1 MKQYKGAIF
10 DLDGTLLDSM
20 RVWDDIDV
28 TFLKKRGLEVPPDYQ
43 EAITPLGFLEA
54 ARYTIRRFG
63 FPETPEE
70 LIQEWHQMAVDA
82 YTYEVELKDG
92 AAEYLRYLKEK
103 GIRMAVATSS
113 SPELYEPALK
123 RNGIYEYFKAFV
135 TVSEV
140 KRGKGFSHKFIVFH
154 GIKKLFIGY
163 HNDFVCMCTLTGIS
177 KCNLSV
183 ISRHMDIISGTHS
196 SNIHQLMAALI
207 NKKFR
212 RHHTT
217 LIVIAFN
224 S

>member
-28 TFLKKRGLEVPPDYQ
+28 AFLKKRGLEVPPDYQ

-113 SPELYEPALK
+113 
-123 RNGIYEYFKAFV
+123 NAFV

-140 KRGKGFSHKFIVFH
+140 KRGKGFPDIYEKAAEKLSLPPETCVVYEDILA
-154 GIKKLFIGY
+154 GIRGAKMGGFAAVGVY
-163 HNDFVCMCTLTGIS
+163 D
-177 KCNLSV
+177 
-183 ISRHMDIISGTHS
+183 RSGEGNRAKMEQEADRYVTS
-196 SNIHQLMAALI
+196 FKELM
-207 NKKFR
+207 NGGDSF
-212 RHHTT
+212 
-217 LIVIAFN
+217 F
-224 S
+224 

>member
-20 RVWDDIDV
+20 RVWDDIDIA
-28 TFLKKRGLEVPPDYQ
+28 FLKKRGLEVPPDYQ

-103 GIRMAVATSS
+103 GIRLVAEDTGLNYGRTV
-113 SPELYEPALK
+113 ELHCDTGEFLIK
-123 RNGIYEYFKAFV
+123 SV
-135 TVSEV
+135 
-140 KRGKGFSHKFIVFH
+140 GKP
-154 GIKKLFIGY
+154 IKTI
-163 HNDFVCMCTLTGIS
+163 
-177 KCNLSV
+177 
-183 ISRHMDIISGTHS
+183 
-196 SNIHQLMAALI
+196 
-207 NKKFR
+207 
-212 RHHTT
+212 
-217 LIVIAFN
+217 
-224 S
+224 

>member
-20 RVWDDIDV
+20 RVWEDIDV
-28 TFLKKRGLEVPPDYQ
+28 AFLKKRGLEVPPDYQ

-103 GIRMAVATSS
+103 GIRLVAEDTGLNYGRTV
-113 SPELYEPALK
+113 ELHCDTGEFLIK
-123 RNGIYEYFKAFV
+123 SV
-135 TVSEV
+135 
-140 KRGKGFSHKFIVFH
+140 GKP
-154 GIKKLFIGY
+154 IKTI
-163 HNDFVCMCTLTGIS
+163 
-177 KCNLSV
+177 
-183 ISRHMDIISGTHS
+183 
-196 SNIHQLMAALI
+196 
-207 NKKFR
+207 
-212 RHHTT
+212 
-217 LIVIAFN
+217 
-224 S
+224 